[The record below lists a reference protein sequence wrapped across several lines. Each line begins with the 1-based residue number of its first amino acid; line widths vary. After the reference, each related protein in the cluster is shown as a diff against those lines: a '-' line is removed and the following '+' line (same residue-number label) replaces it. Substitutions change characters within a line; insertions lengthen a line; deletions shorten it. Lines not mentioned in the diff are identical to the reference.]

1 MKVYTKKGD
10 SGKTQLL
17 GGSIVSKNHIRLE
30 CYGSIDEL
38 NAFIGNIY
46 DHAIGVP
53 VKVLLVVLEYH

>member
-1 MKVYTKKGD
+1 MKIYTKKGD

-38 NAFIGNIY
+38 IRGSANTWE
-46 DHAIGVP
+46 VS
-53 VKVLLVVLEYH
+53 